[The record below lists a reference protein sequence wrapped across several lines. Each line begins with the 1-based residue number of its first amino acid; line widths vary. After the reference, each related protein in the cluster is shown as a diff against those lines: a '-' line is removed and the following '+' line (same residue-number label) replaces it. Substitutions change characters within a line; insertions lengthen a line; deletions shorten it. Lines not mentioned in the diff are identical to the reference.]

1 MSERPY
7 PATLTPALGRVL
19 GMMVWETGP
28 IAHALRAAGQTIERT
43 PEAEQAAVLHWLT
56 GFALEHGADWER
68 HAAAALLVLTESRGD

>member
-1 MSERPY
+1 MTAHAY
-7 PATLTPALGRVL
+7 PAALTPALGRVL

-28 IAHALRAAGQTIERT
+28 IAHALRAAGHEVEQT

>member
-1 MSERPY
+1 MTTRPY

-28 IAHALRAAGQTIERT
+28 IAHALRAAGLEVEHT

-56 GFALEHGADWER
+56 SFALEHGADWER
-68 HAAAALLVLTESRGD
+68 HASAALLVLTESRGD